1 LERRRVTQDV
11 LQVSLIVVAA
21 GSGTRLGG
29 DVPKQYR
36 LLAGRPLLSHTLEAL
51 LAAHAFSAA
60 RVVTRAADDALYRR
74 AVAALPATLAA
85 SLSEPVLGGAT
96 RQDSVRA
103 GLEALEPCDL
113 VLIHDGA
120 RPFPTVDLVRRAID
134 AAARHGAAV
143 PGLTP
148 SDTLKEIDEAGA
160 IVATPPRANLRAVQT
175 PQAFRFPLILDA
187 HRRAA
192 AAGRTDLTD
201 DAAAAEWAGHRVH
214 VFEGERGNIKVTTMQ
229 DFAMLEAQRAA
240 ATADVRVGQ
249 GFDVHAFAPGD
260 HVWLGG
266 VRIPH
271 GAALTGHS
279 DADVALH
286 AITDAL
292 LGAIGDG
299 DIGAHFPPSDPRWR
313 GARSRIFLE
322 DAVRRVRERGG
333 MIAHIDAT
341 IICEAPKIGPHRE
354 AMRAAIAEIT
364 GVALERVAVKATTS
378 ERLGFTGR
386 GEGIA
391 AMATTTVRLP
401 IKES

>member
-1 LERRRVTQDV
+1 MAQDA

-36 LLAGRPLLSHTLEAL
+36 LFAGRPLLAHTLEAL
-51 LAAHAFSAA
+51 LTAQAFKSA
-60 RVVTRAADDALYRR
+60 RVVIRVSDDALYRR
-74 AVAALPATLAA
+74 AVGALPAALAA
-85 SLSEPVLGGAT
+85 RLSTPVHGGAT

-120 RPFPTVDLVRRAID
+120 RPFPSTELVRRAID

-160 IVATPPRANLRAVQT
+160 IIATPPRASLRAVQT

-229 DFAMLEAQRAA
+229 DFALLEAQMAA

-266 VRIPH
+266 MRVPH

-279 DADVALH
+279 DADVVLH

-313 GARSRIFLE
+313 GARSRVFLE

-333 MIAHIDAT
+333 LIAHIDAT
-341 IICEAPKIGPHRE
+341 IICEAPKIGPHRD
-354 AMRAAIAEIT
+354 AMRAAIAEIA
-364 GVALERVAVKATTS
+364 GVALDRVAVKATTS

-386 GEGIA
+386 GEGVA
-391 AMATTTVRLP
+391 AMATATVRLP
-401 IKES
+401 IKEP